1 WKAVLILIFLVP
13 SGILRAQ
20 DGDDPVEVM
29 VSHDWYLTKIKWEG
43 DEYPFDP
50 ETDNDGEQ
58 ATLEF
63 SVDNDGYYFMTS
75 ICLGQDGHITIV
87 DENHFN
93 VEGFGG
99 LTPTNCQYNEIFNLD
114 EAFWTITLPSDYS
127 GDYEY
132 GLTLNVV
139 DTHTQLIIEDP
150 DGDKEY
156 YQDEPY
162 LAVSDFAKND
172 LRIYPNPAKEYL
184 YFENLHQKTRLEI
197 LDIAGRKRLAREL
210 NGTAAERVHIDRLPT
225 GIYFNRL
232 RQNGAIVKTGKL
244 IKN

>member
-1 WKAVLILIFLVP
+1 MKTFWKAVLILIFLVP

-58 ATLEF
+58 ATLMFDESTDTGYHYWIELCSAEE
-63 SVDNDGYYFMTS
+63 SVMTFP
-75 ICLGQDGHITIV
+75 

-93 VEGFGG
+93 IDFLSG
-99 LTPTNCQYNEIFNLD
+99 LTPTNCEFNEMDGLYFMVW
-114 EAFWTITLPSDYS
+114 EAAYGNISD
-127 GDYEY
+127 DFEF
-132 GLTLNVV
+132 TLNEV
-139 DTHTQLIIEDP
+139 DNNQWQLITKTHV
-150 DGDKEY
+150 GNKLY

-162 LAVSDFAKND
+162 MTVPDYVKND
-172 LRIYPNPAKEYL
+172 LSIYPTPAKEYL

-225 GIYFNRL
+225 GIYFYRL
-232 RQNGAIVKTGKL
+232 R
-244 IKN
+244 